1 MLAMTANTE
10 IITGTPIKKAIASS
24 GVVNP
29 FFPPEMFAAVSL
41 SVPLSVALSV
51 ALSVSV
57 GLSVLSEFLSVVTL
71 PEVCEL
77 VPGFGRGA

>member
-1 MLAMTANTE
+1 
-10 IITGTPIKKAIASS
+10 
-24 GVVNP
+24 
-29 FFPPEMFAAVSL
+29 MFAAVSL

-57 GLSVLSEFLSVVTL
+57 GLSVLSESLSVVTL

>member
-1 MLAMTANTE
+1 MTANTE

-29 FFPPEMFAAVSL
+29 FFSPEMFAAVSL

-51 ALSVSV
+51 SV
-57 GLSVLSEFLSVVTL
+57 GLSVLSESLSVVTL

>member
-1 MLAMTANTE
+1 MTANTE

-51 ALSVSV
+51 SV
-57 GLSVLSEFLSVVTL
+57 GLSVLSESLFVVTL

>member
-1 MLAMTANTE
+1 MTANTE

-29 FFPPEMFAAVSL
+29 FFPSEMFAAVSL

-51 ALSVSV
+51 SV
-57 GLSVLSEFLSVVTL
+57 GLSVLSESLSVVTL

-77 VPGFGRGA
+77 VSGFGRGA